1 MSEAVANLNGTMWI
15 FAVLLAGSAILQ
27 AVLFTRH
34 AWMFNKKTNLVPDH
48 NIKSAVKVGAV
59 AVIGPCLSTVLVA
72 IATIAIMGPATTF
85 MRCAVIGAD
94 SYELVLID
102 MGAQALGVE
111 AGGPDFDETAF
122 TVALFAMTF
131 GTMPYLIN
139 LFLTLKPLDKA
150 LTAGMLSGTKAKK
163 GAKKTFLSLF
173 ALSAAVG
180 LITYNSASQC
190 MSGAAYA
197 GAWIVSV
204 LVTWGFL
211 SVSKKTGKSGL
222 GDWALVFALIAGMA
236 SGTIIQAMG

>member
-1 MSEAVANLNGTMWI
+1 MKKIKIGINGFGRI
-15 FAVLLAGSAILQ
+15 GRLVLRACTERDDVQ
-27 AVLFTRH
+27 V
-34 AWMFNKKTNLVPDH
+34 
-48 NIKSAVKVGAV
+48 
-59 AVIGPCLSTVLVA
+59 VA
-72 IATIAIMGPATTF
+72 INDPF
-85 MRCAVIGAD
+85 
-94 SYELVLID
+94 ID
-102 MGAQALGVE
+102 LEYSKYMLTHDTVHGNFKGSCYVKDNKL
-111 AGGPDFDETAF
+111 FDETAF

-173 ALSAAVG
+173 GLSAAVG
-180 LITYNSASQC
+180 LFTYNSASQC